1 MIQFFIPMI
10 PPNKTHQEKGERVV
24 NGRIVHYTKD
34 EVKAI
39 RQLFL
44 AELADHAPA
53 APFTG
58 PVRLVTKWMYPAG
71 YGYKHGQWKKTK
83 PDTDNLIK
91 LFKDCMTDVGFF
103 KAGKNGYS
111 ADVIVGIRKNGTA
124 VLYDLVG
131 INEKIMTETPKG
143 NASNEN
149 LVSQVGVSVK
159 ETIPHRPPKVKTNLR
174 TNQKNTQ

>member
-1 MIQFFIPMI
+1 MIQFFVPMI

-39 RQLFL
+39 RQRFL

-71 YGYKHGQWKKTK
+71 YGCKPGQWKNTK

-91 LFKDCMTDVGFF
+91 LFKDCMADVGFF
-103 KAGKNGYS
+103 KDDAQVASEITEKFYW
-111 ADVIVGIRKNGTA
+111 DLPGIYVRVEELSYGP
-124 VLYDLVG
+124 
-131 INEKIMTETPKG
+131 E
-143 NASNEN
+143 
-149 LVSQVGVSVK
+149 
-159 ETIPHRPPKVKTNLR
+159 PH
-174 TNQKNTQ
+174 